1 MALGRSLLEKLG
13 LHKLRDVEGV
23 AKLEKKVR
31 QEVKFLEKFEAPEKF
46 SKLKKEHISC
56 SNLSHQACIVN
67 QLLLEESPQAVLQPF
82 SIVTTQGEEKKLM
95 VDIVSGRSSS
105 WVKVVARNPRALA
118 VNSLGGAQFGQK
130 NIVDQVKE
138 FVLCAK
144 QNQVLFSPPS
154 VTFVFACG
162 VTRSLRDRL
171 VRRGAEV
178 KGELVSVGDEQDES
192 EESEEESDED
202 DESLEDEEDVRVDID
217 AGIDHSRLNLDITAM
232 IAYVSALTNGGCN
245 FTFKEPVLCQQAA
258 WEREKP
264 VKTLLDSLF
273 SGKELLCCHSAMQD
287 FKTILATL
295 GGEGER
301 IRADELIA
309 RVTVVDDQESLRSSR
324 LEYSGKINE
333 RSRTIFGTGDLLRVV
348 TITANTGFIRAAQ
361 GQGVTFAVL
370 THESRALT
378 EDKQK
383 TAVTLTIGNQEFK
396 SSSKVTSHDMAS
408 EMIE

>member
-1 MALGRSLLEKLG
+1 M
-13 LHKLRDVEGV
+13 
-23 AKLEKKVR
+23 
-31 QEVKFLEKFEAPEKF
+31 
-46 SKLKKEHISC
+46 
-56 SNLSHQACIVN
+56 
-67 QLLLEESPQAVLQPF
+67 
-82 SIVTTQGEEKKLM
+82 
-95 VDIVSGRSSS
+95 SGRSSS

-130 NIVDQVKE
+130 NIVDQVQQSVSYNRLTLSIRSKS
-138 FVLCAK
+138 LCS
-144 QNQVLFSPPS
+144 VPSRIRCSSLLPPS
-154 VTFVFACG
+154 PSSLPAESPEVSGELPV
-162 VTRSLRDRL
+162 SPLPWLRDRL

-192 EESEEESDED
+192 EESEKESDED
-202 DESLEDEEDVRVDID
+202 NESLEDEEDVRVDID

-333 RSRTIFGTGDLLRVV
+333 RSRTIFGTGDVLRVV
-348 TITANTGFIRAAQ
+348 TITANTGFIR
-361 GQGVTFAVL
+361 
-370 THESRALT
+370 
-378 EDKQK
+378 
-383 TAVTLTIGNQEFK
+383 
-396 SSSKVTSHDMAS
+396 
-408 EMIE
+408 